1 MIVVSVESRTVY
13 SIISMPEGHQFVRYR
28 HVDRMQYRDSRMI
41 AKEQSMDAGPLAETA
56 GAAVRSRSSV
66 LKGVW
71 LSICL
76 TVTTSCA
83 ALAAP
88 NVVVFTDRDLGAGVG
103 DAVTRI
109 RSAERAIETDAQAAD
124 AACGSLPGNRPRLAL
139 LPRVVGAAETAACAS
154 AAVAEVIALPVGFQA
169 IALVTPMRAET
180 FAVGTADLFRVFAA
194 NAGGEKPS
202 AWNQINRQAPA
213 APISLLAPPGGSV
226 ARNVLNARLEA
237 GCATV
242 ASPAT
247 LPFDEAG
254 RLAFCSALRTDGIVK
269 TRGTDLAQGSDRAQI
284 SDWARQAPAGSVAAI
299 SVTELP
305 ALARQVVPLLIDG
318 MAPTAAAITAGRYSA
333 ARPVTLL
340 IVLPRAAE
348 LRQREAARRA
358 LFDMLDEDSIGPA
371 GALAASGLV
380 ALPPNERVAA
390 RAKALGF
397 IE

>member
-1 MIVVSVESRTVY
+1 MNAA
-13 SIISMPEGHQFVRYR
+13 QL
-28 HVDRMQYRDSRMI
+28 
-41 AKEQSMDAGPLAETA
+41 AGTA
-56 GAAVRSRSSV
+56 GAAARFRSSV
-66 LKGVW
+66 VKRLW

-76 TVTTSCA
+76 AVTTSYA

-109 RSAERAIETDAQAAD
+109 RSADRVIETDVQAAD
-124 AACGSLPGNRPRLAL
+124 AACASLPGNRPRLAL
-139 LPRVVGAAETAACAS
+139 LPRLVGAAETAACAS

-169 IALVTPMRAET
+169 IALVTPMRADA
-180 FAVGTADLFRVFAA
+180 FAVGTADIFRVFAA

-202 AWNQINRQAPA
+202 AWNQINRHAPA
-213 APISLLAPPGGSV
+213 APIDLLAPPVGSV

-269 TRGTDLAQGSDRAQI
+269 TRGTDLTQV
-284 SDWARQAPAGSVAAI
+284 SDWARQAVAGSVAAI

-318 MAPTAAAITAGRYSA
+318 MAPSAAAITAGRYPA

-348 LRQREAARRA
+348 LRQRETARRA

-371 GALAASGLV
+371 GALAANGLV
-380 ALPPNERVAA
+380 ALPPGERVAT